1 MDKEL
6 KKAIA
11 VIFQYIEETQAGDW
25 NELKEMLETL
35 TYDKLVETAAARAE
49 SIQKQLKFVPMPN
62 GKAIFM
68 G

>member
-25 NELKEMLETL
+25 NELKEMLEELEQEVTNYCSDSL
-35 TYDKLVETAAARAE
+35 
-49 SIQKQLKFVPMPN
+49 QK
-62 GKAIFM
+62 G
-68 G
+68 

>member
-25 NELKEMLETL
+25 NELKEMLEELEQEVIST
-35 TYDKLVETAAARAE
+35 ETVLQ
-49 SIQKQLKFVPMPN
+49 QK
-62 GKAIFM
+62 G
-68 G
+68 

>member
-25 NELKEMLETL
+25 NELKEMLEELEQEVISTVSVL
-35 TYDKLVETAAARAE
+35 Q
-49 SIQKQLKFVPMPN
+49 QK
-62 GKAIFM
+62 G
-68 G
+68 